1 MLLWNVQSLN
11 INKSHSALEYL
22 LEKQIDIVCLS
33 ETWFYDERNYQT
45 ALFEDGNYKVFNRPR
60 VTDTIGGAVCILINN
75 RFKTTQL
82 KRTLYSSFEFVS
94 VVCSVSNMHR
104 QKLKIVLIY
113 RREAVVFSTFIDEF
127 SSFLQ
132 DILLSK

>member
-1 MLLWNVQSLN
+1 MN

-60 VTDTIGGAVCILINN
+60 VTDTIGGGVCILINN

-94 VVCSVSNMHR
+94 VFVAWSESTKFCKRSGRPSVS
-104 QKLKIVLIY
+104 
-113 RREAVVFSTFIDEF
+113 EVVGPP
-127 SSFLQ
+127 
-132 DILLSK
+132 